1 LRSIDRG
8 FFERGEISLNPR
20 LCNSLLS
27 RMIMSFIMRS
37 RGVEEKN
44 MAEKPIKLFATRAE
58 RYPEPS
64 GADVALGTGRAVLA
78 AIPLVGGS
86 ITEVLSLVLA
96 PAVSRRR
103 DTWLKELADGLEEA
117 ERQIDGFTI
126 ENLTQDEAFISA
138 VIEAT
143 RSAISTHKD
152 EKRDALLNGLLNI
165 ALHRSTDEDQQ
176 QTFLRYIEELT
187 VWHLRILRL
196 FQNPS
201 KHLSTKGLGANYYMG
216 SASQVLTDFYPELA
230 DKRELYDQIAAD
242 LASRGLV
249 GAGFLHGMMSAQ
261 GMVAKRTSALADR
274 FLDFIPDPLHD

>member
-1 LRSIDRG
+1 MPP
-8 FFERGEISLNPR
+8 ERNGTRRR
-20 LCNSLLS
+20 LGLTSPL
-27 RMIMSFIMRS
+27 
-37 RGVEEKN
+37 
-44 MAEKPIKLFATRAE
+44 
-58 RYPEPS
+58 EP
-64 GADVALGTGRAVLA
+64 GRAALA

-103 DTWLKELADGLEEA
+103 DTWLRELADALEEA
-117 ERQIDGFTI
+117 ERKIDGFTI
-126 ENLTQDEAFISA
+126 ENLIQDEAFVSA

-152 EKRDALLNGLLNI
+152 EKRDALRNGLLNI

-201 KHLSTKGLGANYYMG
+201 KHLATKGLGTSYYMG

-261 GMVAKRTSALADR
+261 GMVAKRTSVLADR
-274 FLDFIPDPLHD
+274 FLDFIADPLHD